1 VDPYAQPN
9 ERKVG
14 AHRPKIIHLPGSID
28 PRTRQD
34 RQAEKRAVAAERRA
48 IKKSAR
54 RNLKQQMLSEVEEL

>member
-14 AHRPKIIHLPGSID
+14 ARRPKIIHLPGSID
-28 PRTRQD
+28 LRTRQD
-34 RQAEKRAVAAERRA
+34 RQAEKRAVAAARRA

-54 RNLKQQMLSEVEEL
+54 RNLKQQMLSEMEEL

>member
-1 VDPYAQPN
+1 M
-9 ERKVG
+9 G

-54 RNLKQQMLSEVEEL
+54 RNLKQQMLSEMEEL